1 MVGAGGV
8 ENGQIEVAQPN
19 PVGQS
24 APLNTLVE
32 GCRLPVNRNKDDAQG
47 DWTPAEILSI
57 RKNSSGENQ
66 YYVHYVDF
74 NKRLDEWVTQHR
86 LDHRLDPFRD
96 YSISLWVPSSA
107 YSALI
112 YDCKNKSLNYY
123 R

>member
-1 MVGAGGV
+1 MVGTGGV

-86 LDHRLDPFRD
+86 LDHRLDLSD
-96 YSISLWVPSSA
+96 GSLHRGQSMGTILSVF
-107 YSALI
+107 
-112 YDCKNKSLNYY
+112 Y
-123 R
+123 RPHL

>member
-1 MVGAGGV
+1 MFTTLSNFKFMSVLFLSESIEVLNFRMVGTGGV

-57 RKNSSGENQ
+57 RKNSNGENQ

-86 LDHRLDPFRD
+86 LDHRKGPL
-96 YSISLWVPSSA
+96 
-107 YSALI
+107 
-112 YDCKNKSLNYY
+112 
-123 R
+123 

>member
-1 MVGAGGV
+1 MVGTGGV

-86 LDHRLDPFRD
+86 LDHRLDLSGSLHWD
-96 YSISLWVPSSA
+96 YSSSLDFFLDLLKV
-107 YSALI
+107 
-112 YDCKNKSLNYY
+112 K
-123 R
+123 

>member
-1 MVGAGGV
+1 MVGTGGV

-86 LDHRLDPFRD
+86 LDHRLDLSDGRIHRRQSF
-96 YSISLWVPSSA
+96 SA
-107 YSALI
+107 YSTALI
-112 YDCKNKSLNYY
+112 YDDKN
-123 R
+123 